1 MATAGHLD
9 IIGGIS
15 GDMFIG
21 ALLAAGVDGDAL
33 ENEIRKV
40 VPRGWWIVPSQ
51 GSRGSIEGIQASVM
65 VEEARKWTWE
75 QFRAAVSDS
84 DLEQGDQDKALAVL
98 EILETAERDAHG
110 DEDPHLHEL
119 GSTDTIVDIVGAVVG
134 LRLLSIEK
142 LTYSSLPASS
152 GTAVSS
158 HGETA
163 SFAPATMSIIKKHRL
178 RVRSGT
184 ETAPPTGE
192 SVTPTGA
199 ALVAGLANSETGLSY
214 AIKDAGVGLGS
225 RDCDSPPNV
234 LGLWVCDMAED
245 VASHVAVFPTTADTQ
260 HGEVTKAGA
269 ELGMEIQSDVWLV
282 EANVDDSRGE
292 EIGYTVSLMR
302 NWVLDAWTQPISMKK
317 SRPGVIIS
325 ALVETHLLRRT
336 VACIAFE
343 TSTFG
348 VRVRQ
353 VARLKANRRVDVV
366 EIDGNN
372 SIRLNL
378 KILDDRVVGAY
389 PEYEDCVEAA
399 SDLNCTLAAVYD
411 TVLTTWRVQRAQDSS
426 AEHEQE

>member
-119 GSTDTIVDIVGAVVG
+119 GSTDTIVDIVGAVAG

-199 ALVAGLANSETGLSY
+199 ALVAGLANSEAGLSY
-214 AIKDAGVGLGS
+214 AIQNAGHGLGS
-225 RDCDSPPNV
+225 RDSDSPPNA
-234 LGLWVCDMAED
+234 LGLWVCDVTDDPVPSVTSLPSGAD
-245 VASHVAVFPTTADTQ
+245 SAASVIAKT
-260 HGEVTKAGA
+260 GE
-269 ELGMEIQSDVWLV
+269 EIGMKFESDIWLI
-282 EANVDDSRGE
+282 EANIDDSRGE
-292 EIGYTVSLMR
+292 ELGYTVSLLR
-302 NWVLDAWTQPISMKK
+302 NWALDAWTQPIAMKQN
-317 SRPGVIIS
+317 RPGVIIS
-325 ALVETHLLRRT
+325 ALVETDNLHSC
-336 VACIAFE
+336 VSCIAHE

-353 VARLKANRRVDVV
+353 VTRLTAERRFELIELDQKNAIKMKEKLLHNTVV
-366 EIDGNN
+366 AG
-372 SIRLNL
+372 
-378 KILDDRVVGAY
+378 Y
-389 PEYEDCVEAA
+389 PEYEDCVAA
-399 SDLNCTLAAVYD
+399 AADLGRPLKMVYDAAVAGWLRRH
-411 TVLTTWRVQRAQDSS
+411 VL
-426 AEHEQE
+426 AEREQE